1 MIERK
6 RMRLSPTEKNEI
18 WGRWKAGQSMHEIG
32 RAYGRPHPPIRKLL
46 LPRGGIA
53 PIARRR
59 SRLALTLAEREDIS
73 RGIASDSSIREIAR
87 GLSRATSTVSREIV
101 RHGGR
106 PAYRAHDADGQAWQS
121 ALRPS
126 AWRIEK
132 RADGP
137 LAVEAAHASLAPFQR
152 AWTCTGADR
161 R

>member
-6 RMRLSPTEKNEI
+6 RTRLSLTEKNEI

-32 RAYGRPHPPIRKLL
+32 RAYGRPHPPMRKLL

-87 GLSRATSTVSREIV
+87 LLKRSASTVSREV
-101 RHGGR
+101 ARHGGR
-106 PAYRAHDADGQAWQS
+106 PAYRAHDADRRASVS
-121 ALRPS
+121 ALRP
-126 AWRIEK
+126 K
-132 RADGP
+132 R
-137 LAVEAAHASLAPFQR
+137 
-152 AWTCTGADR
+152 C
-161 R
+161 

>member
-6 RMRLSPTEKNEI
+6 RTRLSLTEKNEI

-32 RAYGRPHPPIRKLL
+32 RAYARPHPTLRNLL

-53 PIARRR
+53 PMARRR
-59 SRLALTLAEREDIS
+59 SRLALTLTEREDIS
-73 RGIASDSSIREIAR
+73 PGIASDSSIREISR

-121 ALRPS
+121 ALLP
-126 AWRIEK
+126 K
-132 RADGP
+132 P
-137 LAVEAAHASLAPFQR
+137 CLLTMTPN
-152 AWTCTGADR
+152 
-161 R
+161 